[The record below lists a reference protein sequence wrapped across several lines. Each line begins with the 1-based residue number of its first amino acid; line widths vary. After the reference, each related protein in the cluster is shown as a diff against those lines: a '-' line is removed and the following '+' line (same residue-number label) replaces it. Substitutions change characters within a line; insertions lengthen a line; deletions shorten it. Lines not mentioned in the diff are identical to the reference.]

1 MGSDPIKILY
11 LSYDG
16 LTDPLGQSQILP
28 YLIELSKKGFS
39 ISIISFEK
47 KDRFKRLSLEIQS
60 ACLTGNVDW
69 HPFAY
74 HKSPPILSALY
85 DAWIL
90 YKRSKTI
97 YKDRGFKI
105 VHCRSYI
112 TSLIGLRLKKKFGV
126 KFIFDMRGFWADERV
141 EGGLW
146 NLKNPIYK
154 LVYEYFKKKERS
166 FLRDSDCIISL
177 TKNAASEIAKQEVK
191 TPVMI
196 IPTCVDTDF
205 FDQERIPVKNRE
217 ALKNQLGIDHNDVVL
232 LYLGSWGTW
241 YMTQEMLDF
250 FALIKKK
257 YDRAKFLIVTPDEV
271 DVKNFEFS
279 KDVIITEARRS
290 EVPLHISL
298 ATFSILLI
306 KPSFSKKASSATKM
320 GELLAMNIPV
330 ITNQGWGDVEDI
342 VKETGSFFVH
352 EFISQKIES
361 NFSSRARAYC
371 KANLSLQ
378 FGVTQYAKVY
388 NQLTNE

>member
-1 MGSDPIKILY
+1 MESDPIKVLY

-28 YLIELSKKGFS
+28 YLLELSKKGFS

-47 KDRFKRLSLEIQS
+47 KDRFQKLGLEIQS
-60 ACLTGNVDW
+60 TILANNVVW
-69 HPFAY
+69 YPLVY
-74 HKSPPILSALY
+74 HKSPPIFSTLY
-85 DAWIL
+85 DVWIL
-90 YKRSKTI
+90 FKKAEAVYR
-97 YKDRGFKI
+97 DRGFKI

-154 LVYEYFKKKERS
+154 LVYDYFKKKEQS
-166 FLRDSDCIISL
+166 FLKDGDYIISL
-177 TKNAASEIAKQEVK
+177 TKNAASEIAKRGVK
-191 TPVMI
+191 TPVKV

-217 ALKNQLGIDHNDVVL
+217 ALRSKLGIGHDDFVL

-241 YMTQEMLDF
+241 YLTQEMMNF
-250 FALIKKK
+250 FAVIKKK
-257 YDRAKFLIVTPDEV
+257 YGRAKFLIVTPDKV
-271 DVKNFEFS
+271 DLYNFEFS
-279 KDVIITEARRS
+279 KDIIITEAKRS

-298 ATFSILLI
+298 ANFSILLI

-320 GELLAMNIPV
+320 GELLAMNIPI
-330 ITNQGWGDVEDI
+330 ITNPGWGDVEEL
-342 VKETGSFFVH
+342 VRETGSFLVD
-352 EFISQKIES
+352 EFISQKIDIK
-361 NFSSRARAYC
+361 FKPKTRAYC
-371 KANLSLQ
+371 IANLSLE
-378 FGVTQYAKVY
+378 FGITQYTQVY
-388 NQLTNE
+388 NQLANG